1 MAAFSVLVAKGFC
14 SNLSTWQFVLL
25 GEDRRRCLKKFSYIV
40 GMKTVTYLFE
50 NAG

>member
-1 MAAFSVLVAKGFC
+1 MAAFSVLVAQVVLFK
-14 SNLSTWQFVLL
+14 LEQQFVLL
-25 GEDRRRCLKKFSYIV
+25 GEDRRGCLKKFSYVV